1 MYQNLS
7 NLDWIAGQKSD
18 TWHYMEMLC
27 TFADTELLDTISTN
41 DYSTTPADSGI
52 SFENVAMEADA

>member
-1 MYQNLS
+1 
-7 NLDWIAGQKSD
+7 
-18 TWHYMEMLC
+18 MEMLC